1 MPEEV
6 RSGEAIMSDEEVMS
20 DEDRAYYRRRAE
32 EEVERACAAG
42 DARSVRLHY
51 HLASFYL
58 ERVYGGG
65 GEAGAKGVRHGS

>member
-1 MPEEV
+1 
-6 RSGEAIMSDEEVMS
+6 MS

-32 EEVERACAAG
+32 EEVARACESG

-58 ERVYGGG
+58 ERVYG
-65 GEAGAKGVRHGS
+65 AGDDGAEGVRLQP